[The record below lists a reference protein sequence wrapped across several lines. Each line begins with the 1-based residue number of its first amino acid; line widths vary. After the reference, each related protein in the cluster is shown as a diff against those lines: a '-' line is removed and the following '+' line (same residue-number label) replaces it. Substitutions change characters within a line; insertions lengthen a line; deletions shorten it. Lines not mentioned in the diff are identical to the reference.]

1 MPSLFSATSITAGCA
16 PGYKK
21 NLCDEF
27 IVGASYKTAD
37 LEKCFV
43 VNSNNEWTPKKGL
56 EVFGFGGKNQAKAST
71 TLKDG
76 LYKVEKLQGT
86 SNTGVKGEVTTCGQR
101 FGAYGDCC
109 WKC

>member
-1 MPSLFSATSITAGCA
+1 MPSLFSPLSITTGCA

-27 IVGASYKTAD
+27 IVGASYTKAD
-37 LEKCFV
+37 LEKCFS
-43 VNSNNEWTPKKGL
+43 VNGNNEWTPKKGL
-56 EVFGFGGKNQAKAST
+56 EGSGFGGKYSQKAST